1 MQCTVVESRGGKAEM
16 ERVLVSACLLGSKVR
31 YNGSY
36 RLDGHPVLARWQS
49 EGRLVQ
55 ICPEVAAGFSTPRPP
70 AEICGTGDGHAVLHG
85 QGQVIEKTGKDVTEL
100 YLEAGQLALDLA
112 RETGCRF
119 AVLTDGSPSC
129 GSTFVYDGSFSGK
142 RVAGRG
148 TTTALLEENGVR
160 VFSEDRIDE
169 LDDLLTGLG
178 PPGSVA

>member
-1 MQCTVVESRGGKAEM
+1 M

-36 RLDGHPVLARWQS
+36 RLNDHPILARWQA
-49 EGRLVQ
+49 EGRIVQ

-70 AEICGTGDGHAVLHG
+70 AEIRGAGDGRAVLHG
-85 QGQVIEKTGKDVTEL
+85 QGQVVEQTGNDVTGR

-112 RETGCRF
+112 RETGCRY

-129 GSTFVYDGSFSGK
+129 GSSFIYDGSFSGS

-148 TTTALLEENGVR
+148 TTTALLEANGIR
-160 VFSEDRIDE
+160 VFSEGGIDE
-169 LDDLLTGLG
+169 LDDLLTK
-178 PPGSVA
+178 PGSTGALA